1 MTPTEHQNIV
11 MSCEKYNILY
21 NLLDAL
27 GCDPIVSRL
36 RPETVDMILRDL
48 GSNRVRF
55 GSLDDPDQDKAL
67 NDYQARIEREYKT
80 ETLGTQTVLFSDDDY
95 VIC

>member
-1 MTPTEHQNIV
+1 MTSTEHQNIV
-11 MSCEKYNILY
+11 LSREKYNILY

-36 RPETVDMILRDL
+36 RPETVDLIMRDL

-67 NDYQARIEREYKT
+67 NDYQIRCEREYK
-80 ETLGTQTVLFSDDDY
+80 EEALGTQTVLFSEDDY

>member
-1 MTPTEHQNIV
+1 MTPSQHSNIV
-11 MSCEKYNILY
+11 LSNEKYNILY

-36 RPETVDMILRDL
+36 QPETVDMIMRDL
-48 GSNRVRF
+48 GSSRVHLGCF
-55 GSLDDPDQDKAL
+55 DDPEYDKAL
-67 NDYQARIEREYKT
+67 NDYQARCEREYKT